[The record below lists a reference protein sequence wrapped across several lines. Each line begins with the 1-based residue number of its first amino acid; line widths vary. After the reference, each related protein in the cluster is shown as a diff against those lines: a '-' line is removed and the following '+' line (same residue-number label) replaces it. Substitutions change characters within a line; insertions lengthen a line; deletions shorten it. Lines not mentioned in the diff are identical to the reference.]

1 MSQPTSRME
10 LLRNP
15 ISAIGALLAAINLA
29 LGAALLVVHFLEPR
43 NNPYFGIFLF
53 LVVPGMLFTGLLL
66 IPLGVWR
73 EVRRLKRG
81 GAPPAN
87 RWPVLDLNRANQRRL
102 TAIVIVVT
110 TVVSVVSALGA
121 YSAYHYS
128 ESVEFCGTT
137 CHIVMEPEHTAY
149 QNSPHARV
157 TCAQCHVGPGA
168 DWFVKAKIS
177 GAYQVYATLANKY
190 PRPIP
195 TPVRNLRPAQ
205 ETCEQCH
212 WPGRVYG
219 GQLKSFSHTRYDEAN
234 TEWPINLLIKTGGN
248 DPASGTESAGIHWH
262 MNVGVDIDYVARDEQ
277 RQDIPW
283 VRVKDR
289 KTGRVTV
296 YQDQSSPLSE
306 AELQAA
312 TFRRMDCVDCHN
324 RPSHIYLSPDASV
337 DLALQTGALDRSLPS
352 VKQYAVAA
360 MAADYPD
367 REAAAAGIGKSLSEA
382 YQQNHPEIWNQER
395 ERVDRAVAA
404 VQEAYGKSIF
414 PEMKTRW
421 SVYPD
426 NIGHFVFKGCMRC
439 HAGNHV
445 AESGAVVSHDCRA
458 CHNIL
463 AQGSGDRAQVAST
476 PEGLEFE
483 HPEDIGEEWRET
495 GCYECHSGTQP

>member
-1 MSQPTSRME
+1 
-10 LLRNP
+10 
-15 ISAIGALLAAINLA
+15 
-29 LGAALLVVHFLEPR
+29 
-43 NNPYFGIFLF
+43 
-53 LVVPGMLFTGLLL
+53 
-66 IPLGVWR
+66 
-73 EVRRLKRG
+73 
-81 GAPPAN
+81 
-87 RWPVLDLNRANQRRL
+87 
-102 TAIVIVVT
+102 
-110 TVVSVVSALGA
+110 
-121 YSAYHYS
+121 
-128 ESVEFCGTT
+128 
-137 CHIVMEPEHTAY
+137 
-149 QNSPHARV
+149 
-157 TCAQCHVGPGA
+157 
-168 DWFVKAKIS
+168 
-177 GAYQVYATLANKY
+177 
-190 PRPIP
+190 
-195 TPVRNLRPAQ
+195 
-205 ETCEQCH
+205 
-212 WPGRVYG
+212 
-219 GQLKSFSHTRYDEAN
+219 
-234 TEWPINLLIKTGGN
+234 
-248 DPASGTESAGIHWH
+248 
-262 MNVGVDIDYVARDEQ
+262 
-277 RQDIPW
+277 

-296 YQDQSSPLSE
+296 YQDQSNPLSE

-312 TFRRMDCVDCHN
+312 NFRRMDCVDCHN

-360 MAADYPD
+360 MAAEYPD

-382 YQQNHPEIWNQER
+382 YQQNHPEIWNQQR

-421 SVYPD
+421 AVYPD

-439 HAGNHV
+439 HEGNHV